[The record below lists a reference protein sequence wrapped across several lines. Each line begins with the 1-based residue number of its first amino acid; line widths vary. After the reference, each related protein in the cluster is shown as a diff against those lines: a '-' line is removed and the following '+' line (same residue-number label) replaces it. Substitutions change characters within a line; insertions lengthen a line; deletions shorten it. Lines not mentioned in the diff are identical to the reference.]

1 MNYNT
6 LPEGFSLT
14 RTVDLNTKKMKL
26 WLNLAQLP
34 VLAALMIPAGL
45 AVPLRTQ
52 VPFMAFVLIDG
63 APDRWLGLSMTW
75 LLLMVVGMIGVLLL
89 HELIHGLCFR
99 YIAGGRPKYGHK
111 LPFYLYCACEG
122 RFICKKSY
130 FIVSLAPLAAITA
143 LCAALC
149 ALVPQAWFWVPYFAF
164 VMNACG
170 CAGDVYISMLLLRMP
185 KDILVV
191 DSGVAMQIY
200 STQEIAP

>member
-1 MNYNT
+1 MNYDI
-6 LPEGFSLT
+6 LPEGFSLF
-14 RTVDLNTKKMKL
+14 RAVDLNTKKMKL

-52 VPFMAFVLIDG
+52 IPFILDG
-63 APDRWLGLSMTW
+63 IAAYAPGRWLGQSMAW
-75 LLLMVVGMIGVLLL
+75 LLLLMVGMIGVLLL

-99 YIAGGRPKYGHK
+99 HVAGGRPKYGHK

-130 FIVSLAPLAAITA
+130 FIVSLAPLAVITA

-149 ALVPQAWFWVPYFAF
+149 ALVPPDWFWVPYFAF

-170 CAGDVYISMLLLRMP
+170 CAGDVYISLLLLRMP
-185 KDILVV
+185 KGILVV

-200 STQEIAP
+200 AKQEIAP